1 MRQGLILLA
10 HGARDPRW
18 REPFDQLVE
27 RVRAKRPEL
36 AVRLA
41 FLELM
46 TPDLLLAG
54 EELVACGCDTLLI
67 VPIFFG
73 QGGHV
78 REDVPALADVLRNR
92 WAGVAVSVS
101 RTAGDDGGVVDA
113 LASFC
118 IHELDQPRQ

>member
-1 MRQGLILLA
+1 MRRGLILLA

-18 REPFDQLVE
+18 REPFDQLIE
-27 RVRAKRPEL
+27 RVRAKRPEVP
-36 AVRLA
+36 VRLA

-92 WAGVAVSVS
+92 WTGVAVSVS

>member
-18 REPFDQLVE
+18 REPFDRLVE
-27 RVRAKRPEL
+27 RLRAKRPEL

-46 TPDLLLAG
+46 TPDLSLAAKQ
-54 EELVACGCDTLLI
+54 LVTSGCGSLLI

-78 REDVPALADVLRNR
+78 REDVPAVVEVLRKR
-92 WAGVAVSVS
+92 WTGVAVSVS
-101 RTAGDDGGVVDA
+101 RTAGDDSGVIDA
-113 LASFC
+113 LVSFC
-118 IHELDQPRQ
+118 IHELDQRGQ

>member
-1 MRQGLILLA
+1 MRRGLILLA

-18 REPFDQLVE
+18 RQPFEQLAGRI
-27 RVRAKRPEL
+27 RVKRPEL

-54 EELVACGCDTLLI
+54 EELVASGCDALQV

-78 REDVPALADVLRNR
+78 REDVPELVDALRRRYLGVDVTLSRA
-92 WAGVAVSVS
+92 AGE
-101 RTAGDDGGVVDA
+101 DGGVIDA

-118 IHELDQPRQ
+118 IQELEG